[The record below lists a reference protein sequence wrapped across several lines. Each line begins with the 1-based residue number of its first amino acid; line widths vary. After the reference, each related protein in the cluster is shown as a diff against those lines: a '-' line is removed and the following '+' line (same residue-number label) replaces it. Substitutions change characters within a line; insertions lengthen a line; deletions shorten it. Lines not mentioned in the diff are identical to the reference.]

1 MLAEKYKLL
10 YMLCTKIIKY
20 LVIVFDFTGTEGQH
34 EASVQ
39 PDHGASVPALHQ
51 TGQVQEAALLALLLP
66 LCAARATQ
74 VPDAGMEHRLRV
86 QRLRL

>member
-1 MLAEKYKLL
+1 MP
-10 YMLCTKIIKY
+10 CTKIIKNQ
-20 LVIVFDFTGTEGQH
+20 VSVFVTGTEGQH

-74 VPDAGMEHRLRV
+74 VPDAWMEHRLRV
-86 QRLRL
+86 QRFRL

>member
-1 MLAEKYKLL
+1 MP
-10 YMLCTKIIKY
+10 CTKIIKNQ
-20 LVIVFDFTGTEGQH
+20 VNVFVTGTEGQH

-66 LCAARATQ
+66 LCAARAT
-74 VPDAGMEHRLRV
+74 
-86 QRLRL
+86 